1 MCVWAW
7 GQRSR
12 CADTEAVNDCAPV
25 SDSTMSSIFLP
36 VCSSLHSVTCESI
49 VVGHYL
55 TTFQLA
61 KCSSEQAGRE
71 KAFLRTSEKS
81 CTVRW
86 ILGRICLI
94 TCQHFCQLF
103 WEFVSCC
110 FFLFFC
116 FFTTSLLIWR
126 WNRSEGLLKGCDDI
140 RLCVEINNSSSS
152 AQTYVLVTTSNV
164 PNSDGDSVKH
174 DSTTS
179 VLPKWIFLYYF

>member
-61 KCSSEQAGRE
+61 KCSSEQAGRK

-86 ILGRICLI
+86 ILGRICLFFG
-94 TCQHFCQLF
+94 QHFCQLF
-103 WEFVSCC
+103 WEFVYCS
-110 FFLFFC
+110 FFLNHIAPVL
-116 FFTTSLLIWR
+116 TL
-126 WNRSEGLLKGCDDI
+126 NRSEGLLKGCDDS
-140 RLCVEINNSSSS
+140 RLCVVINNSSNS
-152 AQTYVLVTTSNV
+152 AQTYVLVTTSN
-164 PNSDGDSVKH
+164 SDSDSLKH

-179 VLPKWIFLYYF
+179 VLPKWIFFYYF